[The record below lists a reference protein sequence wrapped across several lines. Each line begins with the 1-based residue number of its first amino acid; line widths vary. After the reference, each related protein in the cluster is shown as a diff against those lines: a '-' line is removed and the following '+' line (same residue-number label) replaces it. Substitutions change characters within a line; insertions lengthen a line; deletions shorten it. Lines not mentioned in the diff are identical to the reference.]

1 MFSINVDNFS
11 QWRKQ
16 ARAMLQR
23 GIAPTEISW
32 ETDRQPSLFA
42 DAPAGNYEDLPVLH
56 AELRLP
62 KSFYPL
68 AERVS
73 CFRDRRRWPLLYR
86 VAWRLLFENKRLL
99 HCPIDEDVS
108 QLLSMQKAVNRDRHK
123 MAAFVRF
130 KKITD
135 TTSVEGQNNTR
146 YVAWFEPEHLIVAS
160 KAPFFVKRF
169 SNIQWSLL
177 TPDTCAHWDL
187 KQLYFTGGLNKP
199 PNIEDELEQLWLTY
213 YRHIFNPARLKL
225 KAMQAEMPKK
235 YWVNLPEAALI
246 PELTR
251 NAQARTD
258 SMIAQQHTPAWN
270 KTRQS
275 RFIHNIRQQLRNQ

>member
-1 MFSINVDNFS
+1 MFSIDIDNFS

-23 GIAPTEISW
+23 GIVPTDINW
-32 ETDRQPSLFA
+32 ETDRQQSLFA
-42 DAPAGNYEDLPVLH
+42 NASTSNYKDLPVLH
-56 AELRLP
+56 PELKLP

-68 AERVS
+68 AEKAS

-99 HCPIDEDVS
+99 RSPIDEDVS

-130 KKITD
+130 KEIIDDK
-135 TTSVEGQNNTR
+135 SVPNQNNTR
-146 YVAWFEPEHLIVAS
+146 YVAWFEPEHLIVPS
-160 KAPFFVKRF
+160 KASFFVKRF
-169 SNIQWSLL
+169 SNIQWSIL

-187 KQLYFTGGLNKP
+187 KQLYFTEGLKKP

-213 YRHIFNPARLKL
+213 YQHIFNPARLKL
-225 KAMQAEMPKK
+225 KAMQSEMPKK
-235 YWVNLPEAALI
+235 YWTNLPEAALI

-251 NAQARTD
+251 SAQAQTD
-258 SMIAQQHTPAWN
+258 SMIAQKNTPAWN
-270 KTRQS
+270 KTKQS
-275 RFIHNIRQQLRNQ
+275 RFIHNIQQQLRNQ